1 MFKKVLLTV
10 LITGGLAG
18 LSLSVYSNQV
28 LTESVINEINDEI
41 ADATAACDFKAST
54 KYYFAGT
61 KFYSYEMVNGVE
73 SVVEQSFDEVMPAIK
88 EVMAECSIT
97 LESEQIISETID
109 ISPTGQTADYVSEA
123 IQMLRATDTKLFKS
137 HNKGRVVY
145 GFNHDKIVILESHYK
160 VLAFEQVE

>member
-1 MFKKVLLTV
+1 
-10 LITGGLAG
+10 
-18 LSLSVYSNQV
+18 
-28 LTESVINEINDEI
+28 
-41 ADATAACDFKAST
+41 
-54 KYYFAGT
+54 
-61 KFYSYEMVNGVE
+61 MVNGVE

-88 EVMAECSIT
+88 QVMAECSIT

-123 IQMLRATDTKLFKS
+123 IQMLRSTDTKLFKS

-145 GFNHDKIVILESHYK
+145 GFNHGKIVILESHYK